1 MTTDLIP
8 LALSENLRSEILHI
22 AGKHR
27 RGRIVRS
34 RIFLSLSVACFVLA
48 LIPLFALSWAIVQK
62 GLPVLK
68 LSFFTQMPLQ
78 PNVMA
83 PNMIGGVSGA
93 IIGSLALVAYAS
105 IFSLPIGILVGIY
118 VAENEDRLAAVV
130 RLVAQTMA
138 GAPSILMGLF
148 AFTLVC
154 QRFGFGY
161 SAIAGAFALG
171 VLMLPVIVVAT
182 EIAVRN
188 VPQTLRE
195 AGLALGAQSH
205 KVSLRIVLPTA
216 APGILTGAVLA
227 MSRAIGEAAPVLFTI
242 GGSSFLTWKPTD
254 QVNAL
259 PIAIFNNAGSNYPSQ
274 RAEVFGIALVL
285 LIFVFTANFVSRILM
300 SRQQKKT
307 S

>member
-1 MTTDLIP
+1 MTTDFTNFSLN
-8 LALSENLRSEILHI
+8 ENLRTEILDI
-22 AGKHR
+22 AAKHR
-27 RGRIVRS
+27 RNRIVRS
-34 RIFLSLSVACFVLA
+34 KIFLALSGICFALA
-48 LIPLFALSWAIVQK
+48 LTPLFALSWIIVQK

-78 PNVMA
+78 PNLMA
-83 PNMIGGVSGA
+83 PNQVGGVSGA
-93 IIGSLALVAYAS
+93 IIGSLVLVAYAS

-118 VAENEDRLAAVV
+118 VAENENKFAAVM
-130 RLVAQTMA
+130 RLISQTMA

-148 AFTLVC
+148 AFTLIC
-154 QRFGFGY
+154 QRLQFGY
-161 SAIAGAFALG
+161 SAVAGAFALG

-195 AGLALGAQSH
+195 AGLALGARSH
-205 KVSLRIVLPTA
+205 KVSLRIVLPSA

-242 GGSSFLTWKPTD
+242 GGSSFLTWKPGD

-259 PIAIFNNAGSNYPSQ
+259 PIAIFNNSRSQWPSQ
-274 RAEVFGIALVL
+274 RQEVFGIALVL
-285 LIFVFTANFVSRILM
+285 LIFVFSANFISKIVM

-307 S
+307 R